1 MQVFV
6 LERRIRAIVIALC
19 AALLLLLAPWTIA
32 SGAPGGPPVTPP
44 STDPCAAQLQA
55 ANDLENRINAHN
67 AQPHTF
73 TLPDQQAA
81 YNAYNNEAQQLNGE
95 KDAAVAN
102 LRSCGDAINKLLN
115 NGTVKPPTQDR
126 VNQIQ
131 RGIDSIPGGF
141 KPPTTA
147 PKQSGVVNVMPELKP
162 LWRALRSGNPG
173 TTQSIGNVPL
183 QGKTWPQVG
192 SPNPVYPAG
201 SGKTIQAG
209 RFGNPAVSADH
220 IVPIAEILYLP
231 GFLKLPPALMYQVVR
246 APVNL
251 QWLSSLENSIKS
263 SGTAARISGA
273 DPQWVQQQIALQNS
287 TRDQLTDL
295 IQQLLKTLGSQP

>member
-1 MQVFV
+1 MP
-6 LERRIRAIVIALC
+6 A
-19 AALLLLLAPWTIA
+19 
-32 SGAPGGPPVTPP
+32 GPP

-55 ANDLENRINAHN
+55 ANDLEGRIDAHN

-73 TLPDQQAA
+73 TLPDQQGA
-81 YNAYNNEAQQLNGE
+81 YDAYNNEARQLNSE

-102 LRSCGDAINKLLN
+102 LKACGDAVNRLLN
-115 NGTVKPPTQDR
+115 NGSVKPPTQDR
-126 VNQIQ
+126 INKIQ
-131 RGIDSIPGGF
+131 DGIDSIPSGF
-141 KPPTTA
+141 KPPATA
-147 PKQSGVVNVMPELKP
+147 PKQGGVVTVMPELKP

-173 TTQSIGNVPL
+173 TTQSIGNVPF
-183 QGKTWPQVG
+183 QGKTWPQTG
-192 SPNPVYPAG
+192 TPNPVYPAG
-201 SGKTIQAG
+201 SGQTIPAG

-263 SGTAARISGA
+263 SGSAARILGA
-273 DPQWVQQQIALQNS
+273 DTQWIQEQGNLQNS
-287 TRDQLTDL
+287 LRGQLTDL